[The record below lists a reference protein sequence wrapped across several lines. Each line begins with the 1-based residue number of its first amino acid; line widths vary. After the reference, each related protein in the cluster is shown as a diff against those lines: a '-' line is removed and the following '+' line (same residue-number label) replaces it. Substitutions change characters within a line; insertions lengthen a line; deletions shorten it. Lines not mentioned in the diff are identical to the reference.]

1 MKNQTKF
8 ESRKVADLIPYARNA
23 RTHSDEQVAKLAG
36 SIKEF
41 GFINP
46 VIISNDG
53 GILAGHGRVMAAQKL
68 GIEEVPCV
76 VESHLSETQKKA
88 YILADNRLALDA
100 GWDEEMLRI
109 ELDELIDSEF
119 NVDLIGFD
127 EDEINRLSSN
137 EEEQMKIPDEVDFN
151 GKLEIIIECESQEQQ
166 EDLFNEFTERSL
178 KCRVLGL

>member
-68 GIEEVPCV
+68 GIEEVPCI
-76 VESHLSETQKKA
+76 VESHLSETQKRA

-100 GWDEEMLRI
+100 GWDEEMLRLEI
-109 ELDELIDSEF
+109 QELSSLDFDLSLTGFSDIQLSFYSSENE
-119 NVDLIGFD
+119 NVDTIDGFD
-127 EDEINRLSSN
+127 FNKLIENSNN
-137 EEEQMKIPDEVDFN
+137 EESSSKKKTAICPECGHEF
-151 GKLEIIIECESQEQQ
+151 II
-166 EDLFNEFTERSL
+166 
-178 KCRVLGL
+178 K

>member
-8 ESRKVADLIPYARNA
+8 ETRKVSDLIPYARNA

-100 GWDEEMLRI
+100 GWDEEMLRLEMQ
-109 ELDELIDSEF
+109 ELSSLNFDLSLAGFSETQLSFYLSENESSDTID
-119 NVDLIGFD
+119 GFD
-127 EDEINRLSSN
+127 FNKLIENSNSENDSS
-137 EEEQMKIPDEVDFN
+137 KKKTAICP
-151 GKLEIIIECESQEQQ
+151 ECGH
-166 EDLFNEFTERSL
+166 EFVI
-178 KCRVLGL
+178 K